1 MRTRFDRELETLNLE
16 MIQMG
21 SLIERSIESTVQALI
36 EKDVELA
43 QEVIGYD
50 KDIDDMEREIE
61 TRCLRLLLQQ
71 QPVAADLRLIS
82 TALKMIT
89 DMERIGDNAADIGEI
104 TCRIAREDYIKELR
118 HIPMMAEATIRM
130 VKGSVDAFVHRD
142 LEKAQQVIDTDD
154 EVDDLFEEIKAE
166 LIGMIHQ
173 DADCGAQ
180 AVDFLMV
187 SKYLERIGDHAVNI
201 AEWVVF
207 SLTGEHK
214 NHRIL

>member
-21 SLIERSIESTVQALI
+21 SLIGRLPLNPTVQALI

-142 LEKAQQVIDTDD
+142 WRK
-154 EVDDLFEEIKAE
+154 
-166 LIGMIHQ
+166 
-173 DADCGAQ
+173 
-180 AVDFLMV
+180 
-187 SKYLERIGDHAVNI
+187 SP
-201 AEWVVF
+201 
-207 SLTGEHK
+207 TG
-214 NHRIL
+214 HRHR

>member
-21 SLIERSIESTVQALI
+21 SLIERSIESTVKALI
-36 EKDVELA
+36 EKDIELA
-43 QEVIGYD
+43 QEVIG
-50 KDIDDMEREIE
+50 DMEREIE

-142 LEKAQQVIDTDD
+142 LEKAQKVIDTDD

-180 AVDFLMV
+180 AVDFLMI
-187 SKYLERIGDHAVNI
+187 SKYFERIGDHAVNI

>member
-89 DMERIGDNAADIGEI
+89 DMERIGDQARDIAEMLEYVVQYKFESRVHIGDMARASIKMVTDSIDSFVRKDYDAAVAVIASDDVVDTLFQKVKDELTAAVAAQPENGEI
-104 TCRIAREDYIKELR
+104 FLDLLMIA
-118 HIPMMAEATIRM
+118 
-130 VKGSVDAFVHRD
+130 
-142 LEKAQQVIDTDD
+142 
-154 EVDDLFEEIKAE
+154 
-166 LIGMIHQ
+166 
-173 DADCGAQ
+173 
-180 AVDFLMV
+180 
-187 SKYLERIGDHAVNI
+187 KYFERIGDHATNI
-201 AEWVVF
+201 AEWVCY
-207 SLTGEHK
+207 SLTGQHV
-214 NHRIL
+214 